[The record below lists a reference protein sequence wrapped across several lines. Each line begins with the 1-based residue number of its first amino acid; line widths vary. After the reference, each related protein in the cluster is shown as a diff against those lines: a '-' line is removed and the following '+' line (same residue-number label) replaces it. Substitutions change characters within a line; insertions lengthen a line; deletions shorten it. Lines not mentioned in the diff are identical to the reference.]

1 MRCGCEV
8 GGDCTKTTVCAVESA
23 VEDVTEELTSQV
35 NHWFNEGKKYAQ
47 IVDELTPVVEAACA
61 FVDLQQAAHHGPIK
75 NETKIRVRAE
85 LYNAV
90 MNYQE
95 NQQ

>member
-1 MRCGCEV
+1 MKRCGCED

-23 VEDVTEELTSQV
+23 VEYVQEEL
-35 NHWFNEGKKYAQ
+35 
-47 IVDELTPVVEAACA
+47 LPVVEAACA
-61 FVDLQQAAHHGPIK
+61 FVDLQREAHHVPVK
-75 NETKIRVRAE
+75 NERKIKVRAE

>member
-1 MRCGCEV
+1 MKRCGCEG

-23 VEDVTEELTSQV
+23 VEDAIEQ
-35 NHWFNEGKKYAQ
+35 
-47 IVDELTPVVEAACA
+47 LTPVVEAACA

-95 NQQ
+95 NQR

>member
-8 GGDCTKTTVCAVESA
+8 GGDCTKTTVCAIESA
-23 VEDVTEELTSQV
+23 VEDAIEQ
-35 NHWFNEGKKYAQ
+35 
-47 IVDELTPVVEAACA
+47 LTPVVEAACA

-95 NQQ
+95 NSNEENY

>member
-1 MRCGCEV
+1 MKTCGCYY
-8 GGDCTKTTVCAVESA
+8 GGDCTKTTVCAVEAA
-23 VEDVTEELTSQV
+23 VEDKEETLQQ
-35 NHWFNEGKKYAQ
+35 YL
-47 IVDELTPVVEAACA
+47 DEIMPIVEAACA

>member
-1 MRCGCEV
+1 MSSDLE
-8 GGDCTKTTVCAVESA
+8 K
-23 VEDVTEELTSQV
+23 L
-35 NHWFNEGKKYAQ
+35 
-47 IVDELTPVVEAACA
+47 IDELIPVVEAACA

-75 NETKIRVRAE
+75 NETKIKVRAE

>member
-1 MRCGCEV
+1 MSE
-8 GGDCTKTTVCAVESA
+8 
-23 VEDVTEELTSQV
+23 
-35 NHWFNEGKKYAQ
+35 
-47 IVDELTPVVEAACA
+47 IMPIVEAACA

-95 NQQ
+95 NQR

>member
-1 MRCGCEV
+1 MSKV
-8 GGDCTKTTVCAVESA
+8 GDQESPKWVAYNHRDELVRAMNETKT
-23 VEDVTEELTSQV
+23 LQQ
-35 NHWFNEGKKYAQ
+35 HL
-47 IVDELTPVVEAACA
+47 DEIMPIVEAACA

-90 MNYQE
+90 MTYQE
-95 NQQ
+95 GQQ

>member
-1 MRCGCEV
+1 MSE
-8 GGDCTKTTVCAVESA
+8 
-23 VEDVTEELTSQV
+23 
-35 NHWFNEGKKYAQ
+35 
-47 IVDELTPVVEAACA
+47 IMPIVEAACA

-90 MNYQE
+90 MTYQE
-95 NQQ
+95 GQQ